1 MPVADDSP
9 PPRPRS
15 GLHELRRVFRRTS
28 EPLELQLLGR
38 ILLHSVLVGAAA
50 GLVGSLFYYT
60 LELIERLILESLA
73 GYEALRAGGEEIHSP
88 LERAP
93 FQPWLLAVL
102 PAIGALIGGLLVTRF
117 APETGGGGAD
127 AIIRDFHHNR
137 GHVRKRVPLVKALAS
152 IFTLGFGG
160 SGGREGPTMQIGGAL
175 GSLVA
180 RALRVDERE
189 RRILLVAGLA
199 AGVSAVFRTPLGA
212 ALLAVEV
219 LHRDDFESDALVPSV
234 LASVTSY
241 SVFISFFGEATL
253 FTHAPRYPFVL
264 QHLPLYALMALAVS
278 LSALGFLRILRASR
292 RTFERLK
299 LPAWAK
305 PALGGLVLGAM
316 VTPILVE
323 LGPRLG
329 GEGRGIGLLGGGYG
343 AAQLAITG
351 APWLPGGWYAVEL
364 LALLA
369 LLKAVAT
376 ALTLGSGGSAGDFG
390 PSLVIGG
397 LVGGAFGRAAQLLL
411 EDPSIDPG
419 AFALV
424 GMGTFY
430 GGLAHVPIASLVLV
444 CELAGSYDL
453 LVPLMLAEAIAF
465 VMLRRH
471 SLYNAQVRTKR
482 ESPAH
487 RDDLVFDVL
496 REVKVSDAL
505 VRARPYVSFRREATA
520 REILEQAK
528 EAGAWQDVFPVI
540 AADGHLLGS
549 ISTDSVRNL
558 AMNPDV
564 LDLTLA
570 VDVMASPAFVREDE
584 DLHTAL
590 ERMLANSTR
599 EIVVLDSA
607 GTISGFLDESEIQHA
622 YHDVTSRA
630 RAQSIF
636 TPMPREGTSRQ
647 GAK

>member
-1 MPVADDSP
+1 MSAGKAP
-9 PPRPRS
+9 PSRS
-15 GLHELRRVFRRTS
+15 VPGLRELRRVLRRTS

-38 ILLHSVLVGAAA
+38 TLLHSVLVGAAA
-50 GLVGSLFYYT
+50 GLVGSLFYWA
-60 LELIERLILESLA
+60 LELTERVILEGLA

-93 FQPWLLAVL
+93 FRPWLLVFL
-102 PAIGALIGGLLVTRF
+102 PAIGALLGGLLSWRF
-117 APETGGGGAD
+117 APETRGGGAD
-127 AIIRDFHHNR
+127 AIIRDFHHHR
-137 GHVRKRVPLVKALAS
+137 GAVRRRVPLVKGLAS
-152 IFTLGFGG
+152 ILTLGFGG

-175 GSLVA
+175 GSLVG

-212 ALLAVEV
+212 ALLAVEI

-264 QHLPLYALMALAVS
+264 GHLPLYALMALTVS
-278 LSALGFLRILRASR
+278 LAAIGFASSIHGCR
-292 RTFERLK
+292 RLFDRLT
-299 LPAWAK
+299 LPEWLK
-305 PALGGLVLGAM
+305 PALGGLLLGAM
-316 VTPILVE
+316 VVPILIQ

-351 APWLPGGWYAVEL
+351 APWLPGGWYGVEL

-369 LLKAVAT
+369 VLKAGAT

-397 LVGGAFGRAAQLLL
+397 LIGGAFGRAAELVLQ
-411 EDPSIDPG
+411 DPRIDPG

-465 VMLRRH
+465 VGLRRH
-471 SLYNAQVRTKR
+471 SLYHSQVRTKR

-487 RDDLVFDVL
+487 RDDLVLDVL
-496 REVKVSDAL
+496 RELKVGDAL
-505 VRARPYVSFRREATA
+505 VRARPYVSFRREASA
-520 REILEQAK
+520 RQILEQSR
-528 EAGAWQDVFPVI
+528 EAGAWQDIFPVLTD
-540 AADGHLLGS
+540 DGHLLGV
-549 ISTDSVRNL
+549 ISTDNVRNL
-558 AMNPDV
+558 AMLPDL
-564 LDLTLA
+564 LDLTVA
-570 VDVMASPAFVREDE
+570 IDVMSPPAFLLEDE

-590 ERMLANSTR
+590 ERMLAHETR
-599 EIVVLDSA
+599 EIVVLDAA
-607 GTISGFLDESEIQHA
+607 GGISGFLDESEIQVA
-622 YHDVTSRA
+622 YLQATARA
-630 RAQSIF
+630 RS
-636 TPMPREGTSRQ
+636 TPRYTPPTRS
-647 GAK
+647 

>member
-1 MPVADDSP
+1 MPADEP
-9 PPRPRS
+9 PLPRARPALR
-15 GLHELRRVFRRTS
+15 ELRRMIRRTS

-50 GLVGSLFYYT
+50 GLVGSLFYYA
-60 LELIERLILESLA
+60 LELTERLILEGVA

-93 FQPWLLAVL
+93 FRPWLLVVL
-102 PAIGALIGGLLVTRF
+102 PALGALLGGLLSTRF
-117 APETGGGGAD
+117 APETRGGGAD

-137 GHVRKRVPLVKALAS
+137 GEVRKRVPLVKALAS
-152 IFTLGFGG
+152 ILTLGFGG

-175 GSLVA
+175 GALVG

-212 ALLAVEV
+212 ALLAVEI

-253 FTHAPRYPFVL
+253 FSHAPRYPFVL
-264 QHLPLYALMALAVS
+264 GHLPLYALMALFVS
-278 LSALGFLRILRASR
+278 LAAIGFLKMLHATR
-292 RTFERLK
+292 RLFERLK
-299 LPAWAK
+299 MPAWAK
-305 PALGGLVLGAM
+305 PALGGLMLGAI
-316 VTPILVE
+316 VTPILIE

-351 APWLPGGWYAVEL
+351 SPWLPGGWYAVEL

-369 LLKAVAT
+369 VLKAGAT

-411 EDPSIDPG
+411 DDPRIDPG

-465 VMLRRH
+465 VGLRRH
-471 SLYNAQVRTKR
+471 SLYGAQVRTKR

-487 RDDLVFDVL
+487 RDDLVLDVL
-496 REVKVSDAL
+496 REVKVGDAL
-505 VRARPYVSFRREATA
+505 VRARPYVSFKREATA
-520 REILEQAK
+520 REILERSR
-528 EAGAWQDVFPVI
+528 EAASWQDVFPVL
-540 AADGHLLGS
+540 ADDGHLLGA
-549 ISTDSVRNL
+549 ISTDSVRTL

-564 LDLTLA
+564 LELTLA
-570 VDVMASPAFVREDE
+570 VDLMAAPAFVLEEE

-590 ERMLANSTR
+590 ERMLAHATR

-607 GTISGFLDESEIQHA
+607 GSISGFLDESEIQLA

-630 RAQSIF
+630 RTRSIF
-636 TPMPREGTSRQ
+636 TPGPRQR
-647 GAK
+647 

>member
-1 MPVADDSP
+1 MTRKVPHP
-9 PPRPRS
+9 PEAGKPSVPGRRTGHRL
-15 GLHELRRVFRRTS
+15 GLNELRRVLRRTS
-28 EPLELQLLGR
+28 EPLELELLGR
-38 ILLHSVLVGAAA
+38 TLLRSVLIGAFA
-50 GLVGSLFYYT
+50 GVVGSLFYYT
-60 LELIERLILESLA
+60 LELTERLLLEGLA

-93 FQPWLLAVL
+93 FRPWLLLFL
-102 PAIGALIGGLLVTRF
+102 PAIGALLAGILSHRF
-117 APETGGGGAD
+117 APETRGGGAD
-127 AIIRDFHHNR
+127 AIIQDFHHNR
-137 GHVRKRVPLVKALAS
+137 GTVRRRVPLVKALAS
-152 IFTLGFGG
+152 ILTLGFGG
-160 SGGREGPTMQIGGAL
+160 SGGREGPTMQIGGAI
-175 GSLVA
+175 GSLVG
-180 RALRVDERE
+180 RALGVNERE

-212 ALLAVEV
+212 ALLAVEI

-264 QHLPLYALMALAVS
+264 GHLPLYALMALVVS
-278 LSALGFLRILRASR
+278 LSAIGFSSLIHGTRRIFARLR
-292 RTFERLK
+292 
-299 LPAWAK
+299 LPEWLK
-305 PALGGLVLGAM
+305 PAIGALALSAM
-316 VTPILVE
+316 VVPILIE

-351 APWLPGGWYAVEL
+351 APWLPDGWYAVEL

-369 LLKAVAT
+369 VLKACAT

-390 PSLVIGG
+390 PSLVVGG
-397 LVGGAFGRAAQLLL
+397 LVGGAFGRAAELLL
-411 EDPSIDPG
+411 QDPRIDPG

-465 VMLRRH
+465 VALRRH
-471 SLYNAQVRTKR
+471 SLYHSQVRTKR

-487 RDDLVFDVL
+487 RDELVLDVL
-496 REVKVSDAL
+496 RELKVSDAL
-505 VRARPYVSFRREATA
+505 VRERPFVSFRREASA
-520 REILEQAK
+520 RQILAQTS
-528 EAGAWQDVFPVI
+528 EAGAWQDVFPVLTE
-540 AADGHLLGS
+540 DDRLLGV
-549 ISTDSVRNL
+549 ISTDSIRKL
-558 AMNPDV
+558 ALLPDV

-570 VDVMASPAFVREDE
+570 VDLMNSPAFLLEDE

-590 ERMLANSTR
+590 ERMLKHQMR

-607 GTISGFLDESEIQHA
+607 GSISGFLDESEIQSA
-622 YHDVTSRA
+622 YHKATSR
-630 RAQSIF
+630 ILH
-636 TPMPREGTSRQ
+636 TPRPG
-647 GAK
+647 